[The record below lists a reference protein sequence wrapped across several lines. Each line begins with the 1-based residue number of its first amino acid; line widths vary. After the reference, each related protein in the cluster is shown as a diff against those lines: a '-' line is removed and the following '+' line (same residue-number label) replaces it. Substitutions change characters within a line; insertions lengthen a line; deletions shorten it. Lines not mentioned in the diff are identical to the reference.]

1 MTREEKKLIRL
12 QIAELLDQCQ
22 GCSYQKMAN
31 ASIHICPSCP
41 IGQRMQALGRNLCES
56 DEKKRRID
64 AKKRKAV
71 IAGISKRRPWT
82 TQEEEFILQN
92 LHIGCGELAKQLGRS
107 YKSVYYKIDDLKR
120 RGRIHAS

>member
-12 QIAELLDQCQ
+12 QIIGLLDRCEGCQ
-22 GCSYQKMAN
+22 YRRKTN

-41 IGQRMQALGRNLCES
+41 IGQRMQALGQKLWKR
-56 DEKKRRID
+56 DEKKRM
-64 AKKRKAV
+64 AV
-71 IAGISKRRPWT
+71 INSVSRRRPWT